1 MAIKKENYI
10 YKVDRDNYF
19 EQYAWAL
26 ENYDLKAAF
35 EDFIKC
41 DYNEKT
47 DGNKTEKSDKEI
59 EEQWQKFKYNNK
71 EGIITNDMIGFLNY
85 VMKYENG
92 VYKKDDEIA
101 VLYEG
106 RGNIQIQE
114 PGYYMIELKGASG
127 LNKIECKNFLM
138 TGDNKIVKYLDE
150 SKENT
155 LWIDPHLNFISILK
169 NNDKYDITR
178 GYIEFNQNFIFLFK
192 FENKENENDSSKQP
206 NRQISPT
213 ERTSIEENIEEQF
226 FKREDFDGNTTF
238 YDFAKFNTDP
248 FSKEFFTLK
257 FILNNNA
264 TFYNDDIR
272 YVYNNLQGFLCGVD
286 KEKASEILNKL
297 NDSLE
302 GDYYYDIINKN
313 LDEPTGKLFT
323 YNDVLNKKMNKTEAP
338 FKDFNMNYMHG
349 GDGGYVKAIVK
360 FDEPINFQYNIGKAN
375 SKDNTATYLI
385 SNKETYYAE
394 KGGNVFSKDSDIF
407 EFFNQFSDN
416 SINLDDLPQVKDKF
430 VFEDQA
436 CKNFRNKTNFHVGE
450 QFGYNDYKAGCGRGI
465 VCRTNKDNKKETSVF
480 YGGGQLGSGLR
491 LNEFEN
497 AYYQVPEDGFIKIT
511 YLSSKYAQKFPL
523 NIETTGA
530 DNLFYIE
537 DKVPISGKIELKI
550 STNSLFGGMENDDN
564 LKKDKLVDT
573 ERNINYL
580 SFNLDTK
587 KFKNGEST
595 SIKLNYDQ
603 NLRYIKYNNSDKAK
617 FIGFDK
623 TNNENEELNTSD
635 YFNALFPRP
644 EYSIDQ
650 PDTYLNF
657 SMSGSLSFINYLLFA
672 YNSANTDDDGIENGA
687 DEKNG
692 LRINVNEFNSTTN
705 HLELNLKNFNNF
717 NFINAFDEI
726 IQLSFNY
733 KNTILLNPYY
743 DIFSQEVLEACEGKI
758 TGLEYSIVDPDIDT
772 NSFISYTEGTKF
784 IVPKYTKL
792 YIKVFFNT
800 SRVLLDEDEC
810 NLFGI
815 NNFYKKNVNFDKK
828 IVLDQYFGGKEKG
841 INFQCFEF
849 IPNATQ
855 DISLFIKRNT
865 YKLNIYN
872 DLFNNLNVRNLSN
885 KLDFEVGEACI
896 LSFDLKNYERISHLR
911 NKKFKDYPNN
921 EYVRFGSTVD
931 DGSNIIS
938 NYFMFDTN
946 HQFESFF
953 EFWDDET
960 KYEYNI
966 NNICIQNLLNRCN
979 CNNVADDDDDNYE
992 KGIICQIT
1000 RKYRKNLYENIDS
1013 ITKNELKNIVYL
1025 NDDDTIDNENCVIYV
1040 YFKDCNI
1047 NIRLSSNYSTGQK
1060 LCAIEKNN
1068 ILNLDIFKNY
1078 KFVVYG
1084 VGGPTGNGE
1093 SGGDTSPHS
1102 TADVCIGGCGGDGYI
1117 GGNGGNG
1124 GNTGHWGVF
1133 TDGWKFLVRNFGMYM
1148 CYSGGG
1154 GLGGRGFRDIGS
1166 KGTSGSCAF
1175 GKQPVY
1181 YIECSDH
1188 VDTQKEFMEIK
1199 SPYYTG
1205 IHFIGEV
1212 SIFSEIDN
1220 FQKILLKII
1229 SGEQGLSLDK
1239 ARAGFHGR
1247 GGGQG
1252 IMSYIEILNKDDNS
1266 EKGVYIQL
1274 TQEDHIRTLNINS
1287 SLRKNF
1293 EAFHK
1298 KYKYLVFEGGRP
1310 GLCRGVFNNLGAYA
1324 LKLWEVQDPLTIKRT
1339 NSYVPSCSK
1348 NDDVGLL
1355 SRCYKEYSKYWGIG
1369 YKYPGKYHKNEGK
1382 NVLANDFYSSDGN
1395 FDKISDCVSFITDE
1409 DCNNYSKCGFLTF
1422 SKEENDKLPNE
1433 FKKNQIDGSKNDD
1446 HSCGVTYEGT
1456 DRPHATIET
1465 NFESYLLTNDRTDKN
1480 LTKNTKDKIKSM
1492 LSDKSHTLF
1501 IANCNENYDNGLN
1514 TVGAEHEKALEITKN
1529 YVFQGNLYN
1538 SVETG
1543 IVKLIVS
1550 NSYDTNYLIK
1560 PSIKISETDSEF
1572 KFKYN
1577 DLLDGKI
1584 ENCELDEFTL
1594 IKSD

>member
-35 EDFIKC
+35 ADFLKP
-41 DYNEKT
+41 ELT
-47 DGNKTEKSDKEI
+47 DVDDEEI
-59 EEQWQKFKYNNK
+59 EKQWQQFKYNNEK
-71 EGIITNDMIGFLNY
+71 GIITDKMIDILNY

-150 SKENT
+150 SKENA

-169 NNDKYDITR
+169 NRDKYDLTR
-178 GYIEFNQNFIFLFK
+178 GYIEFNKNFIFLFK
-192 FENKENENDSSKQP
+192 FENKENENNQP

-213 ERTSIEENIEEQF
+213 EKTDIEENIEEQF
-226 FKREDFDGNTTF
+226 FKREDFDGNATF

-257 FILNNNA
+257 FILKNNA
-264 TFYNDDIR
+264 VFYNSDIR
-272 YVYNNLQGFLCGVD
+272 SVYNDLQGFLCGAD
-286 KEKASEILNKL
+286 KKNTDEILSGL
-297 NDSLE
+297 NDCTE
-302 GDYYYDIINKN
+302 GDYYYEIIRENIKK
-313 LDEPTGKLFT
+313 PTGKLFT
-323 YNDVLNKKMNKTEAP
+323 FNDVLKKFMGKTNAP
-338 FKDFNMNYMHG
+338 FKDFNINYMHG

-360 FDEPINFQYNIGKAN
+360 FNEPINFQYNVGKAN

-394 KGGNVFSKDSDIF
+394 KGGNVFSKNDDTF

-416 SINLDDLPQVKDKF
+416 SVNLDDLPQVKDKF

-436 CKNFRNKTNFHVGE
+436 CKDFRNKTNFHVGE

-465 VCRTNKDNKKETSVF
+465 VCRTNKNTNEKETHVF

-523 NIETTGA
+523 DIETIGA

-537 DKVPISGKIELKI
+537 DNVPISGKIELKI
-550 STNSLFGGMENDDN
+550 STNSLFGGMKNDDD

-573 ERNINYL
+573 KRNINYL

-587 KFKNGEST
+587 KFKNDVPT
-595 SIKLNYDQ
+595 NIKLNYDQ
-603 NLRYIKYNNSDKAK
+603 NLRYIKYSNSDKSK
-617 FIGFDK
+617 FIGLEN
-623 TNNENEELNTSD
+623 TNNENEELSTSD
-635 YFNALFPRP
+635 YFNALFPQF
-644 EYSIDQ
+644 SIDENSK
-650 PDTYLNF
+650 TTETNLNF
-657 SMSGSLSFINYLLFA
+657 LMSGSLSFINYLLFA
-672 YNSANTDDDGIENGA
+672 YNSANTDDDGNENGTN
-687 DEKNG
+687 EEGG
-692 LRINVNEFNSTTN
+692 LRINVNDFNSTTN
-705 HLELNLKNFNNF
+705 CLELNLKNFNNF

-733 KNTILLNPYY
+733 KNVITLNSYY
-743 DIFSQEVLEACEGKI
+743 DIFSQEVLEGCEGKI
-758 TGLEYSIVDPDIDT
+758 TGLEYSIVDPDIDPS
-772 NSFISYTEGTKF
+772 SFISYTEGTKF
-784 IVPKYTKL
+784 IIPKYTKL
-792 YIKVFFNT
+792 YIKVLFNT

-815 NNFYKKNVNFDKK
+815 NNFYKKNVDFDKK
-828 IVLDQYFGGKEKG
+828 IVLDQYFGGKKDG
-841 INFQCFEF
+841 VNFQCFEF

-911 NKKFKDYPNN
+911 NKKSKNDPNSEN
-921 EYVRFGSTVD
+921 VRFGSTIE
-931 DGSNIIS
+931 DGSDIIS
-938 NYFMFDTN
+938 NYFMFDTE

-953 EFWDDET
+953 EFWDDKT

-966 NNICIQNLLNRCN
+966 NNICIQKLLNRQY
-979 CNNVADDDDDNYE
+979 CNNVISNGNSE

-1000 RKYRKNLYENIDS
+1000 RKYRKNLYEDIDS
-1013 ITKNELKNIVYL
+1013 ITENELKNIIYL
-1025 NDDDTIDNENCVIYV
+1025 NDDNTIDNENCVIYV
-1040 YFKDCNI
+1040 YFKDCNM

-1060 LCAIEKNN
+1060 LCVIEKNN
-1068 ILNLDIFKNY
+1068 VLNLDVFKNY

-1093 SGGDTSPHS
+1093 SGGDTSPYS
-1102 TADVCIGGCGGDGYI
+1102 ASDTCLGGCGGDGYI

-1124 GNTGHWGVF
+1124 GNTGSWGVF
-1133 TDGWKFLVRNFGMYM
+1133 TEGWRFLIRNFGMYM
-1148 CYSGGG
+1148 SYSGGG
-1154 GLGGRGFRDIGS
+1154 GLGGRGFREIGS
-1166 KGTSGSCAF
+1166 RGTSGTSAF

-1181 YIECSDH
+1181 YIQCDDKLDDNDH
-1188 VDTQKEFMEIK
+1188 TFSKIK

-1229 SGEQGLSLDK
+1229 SGEQGLSLSK
-1239 ARAGFHGR
+1239 AQTGFHGR

-1266 EKGVYIQL
+1266 GKGAYFQL
-1274 TQEDHIRTLNINS
+1274 TQEDHVKTLNINS
-1287 SLRKNF
+1287 SLRNNF

-1310 GLCRGVFNNLGAYA
+1310 GLCRGVFSSLGAYA
-1324 LKLWEVQDPLTIKRT
+1324 IKLWEVQDPFEIKRT
-1339 NSYVPSCSK
+1339 ESYVPSHSS
-1348 NDDVGLL
+1348 NDDSGLL
-1355 SRCYKEYSKYWGIG
+1355 SHCYKEFSKYWGIG
-1369 YKYPGKYHKNEGK
+1369 YKFSGKYHKNEAK
-1382 NVLANDFYSSDGN
+1382 NVDANAFYSSDNN
-1395 FDKISDCVSFITDE
+1395 FDKISDCISFITDE
-1409 DCNNYSKCGFLTF
+1409 NGYSKCGFLTF
-1422 SKEENDKLPNE
+1422 SKEENDRLPSG
-1433 FKKNQIDGSKNDD
+1433 FGKTQKNGSKESDV
-1446 HSCGVTYEGT
+1446 SSGVTYA
-1456 DRPHATIET
+1456 DFDNPHTMINT
-1465 NFESYLLTNDRTDKN
+1465 NYASKLLTNDRTDKN
-1480 LTKNTKDKIKSM
+1480 LTIDTKNKIKDI
-1492 LSDKSHTLF
+1492 LSDNDHTLF
-1501 IANCNENYDNGLN
+1501 IANCNENYNNGLDS
-1514 TVGAEHEKALEITKN
+1514 VRKEHEKALEITKN
-1529 YVFQGNLYN
+1529 YIFQGNLYN

-1543 IVKLIVS
+1543 IVKIIVS
-1550 NSYDTNYLIK
+1550 NSYDKNYLIENA
-1560 PSIKISETDSEF
+1560 IKISETNPEL

-1577 DLLDGKI
+1577 DLLEGKI
-1584 ENCELDEFTL
+1584 ENCELNEFTL
-1594 IKSD
+1594 TKGD